1 MVMVIT
7 TTIATMIRI
16 GQNGSM
22 MAFMWDSFIF
32 MLSITTPVL
41 HQNDS
46 PSSPQSIWYIFI
58 GIMCFMYLLYMNI
71 TPLFLNKGID
81 IRAEG
86 AHIHE

>member
-32 MLSITTPVL
+32 MLPITTPVL
-41 HQNDS
+41 HQNDL

-58 GIMCFMYLLYMNI
+58 GIMCFMYLLYMTI
-71 TPLFLNKGID
+71 TPLFLNKVIG